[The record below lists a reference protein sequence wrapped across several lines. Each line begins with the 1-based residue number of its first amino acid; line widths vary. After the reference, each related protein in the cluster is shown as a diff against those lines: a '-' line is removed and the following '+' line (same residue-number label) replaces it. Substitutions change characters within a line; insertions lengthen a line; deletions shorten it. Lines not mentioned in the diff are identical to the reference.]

1 MDESAYNEGRLVS
14 DLEFLIWMG
23 SVRLYLTNDE
33 GALFDQ
39 SSKDSDVKEFRAEK
53 AAALAK
59 ILWKRRGLNVVK
71 AAG

>member
-1 MDESAYNEGRLVS
+1 
-14 DLEFLIWMG
+14 MG